1 MADAVVGVGDGG
13 GLTMVVTNQG
23 TAPVRLEVG
32 EVLGELQPASVVLEG
47 GLADGKE
54 TEAETHVGAAP
65 SAAGEEQQTEGSPQK
80 ITHVAAVQ
88 SESRRERG
96 KQLLE
101 ALRWKTQTYHKGNWI
116 SFGV

>member
-1 MADAVVGVGDGG
+1 MADAVVGVGNGG

-32 EVLGELQPASVVLEG
+32 EVMGELQPASVMLEG

-65 SAAGEEQQTEGSPQK
+65 STAREEQQTEESPQK

-88 SESRRERG
+88 GRSRRER
-96 KQLLE
+96 
-101 ALRWKTQTYHKGNWI
+101 
-116 SFGV
+116 

>member
-1 MADAVVGVGDGG
+1 
-13 GLTMVVTNQG
+13 MVVTNQG

-65 SAAGEEQQTEGSPQK
+65 STAGKEQQTEESPQK
-80 ITHVAAVQ
+80 VTCCSCPGQESERERKATVGSVKTGEHRLTTRGTLSA
-88 SESRRERG
+88 SESSGRV
-96 KQLLE
+96 
-101 ALRWKTQTYHKGNWI
+101 W
-116 SFGV
+116 